1 MFERIIDLVREEE
14 KYRSDPLRTA
24 KAVKKVA
31 ERLLGEVRVYLFGSV
46 VEGADTP
53 SSDVDIMVVSSRTPR
68 SVGERSKLV
77 AEILKEVGVDA
88 PIEVHLLR
96 PEEEKWYL
104 RFVKKR
110 VEVK

>member
-24 KAVKKVA
+24 KAVKKMA
-31 ERLLGEVRVYLFGSV
+31 ERLLGEVKVYLFGSV

-53 SSDVDIMVVSSRTPR
+53 SSDVDIMVVSSRTPTI
-68 SVGERSKLV
+68 GERSKLV

-88 PIEVHLLR
+88 PIEVHLLI
-96 PEEEKWYL
+96 PEEEEWYL

>member
-24 KAVKKVA
+24 KAVKKMA
-31 ERLLGEVRVYLFGSV
+31 ERLLGEVKVYLFGSV

-53 SSDVDIMVVSSRTPR
+53 SSDMDIMVVSSRTPTI
-68 SVGERSKLV
+68 GERSRLV

-88 PIEVHLLR
+88 PIEVHLLI
-96 PEEEKWYL
+96 PEEEEWYL

>member
-24 KAVKKVA
+24 KAVKKMA
-31 ERLLGEVRVYLFGSV
+31 ERLLGEVKVYLFGSV

-53 SSDVDIMVVSSRTPR
+53 SSDVDIMVVSSRTPTI
-68 SVGERSKLV
+68 GERSRLV

-88 PIEVHLLR
+88 PIEVHLLI
-96 PEEEKWYL
+96 PEEEEWYL

>member
-1 MFERIIDLVREEE
+1 MFERIIDLAREEE
-14 KYRSDPLRTA
+14 KYRSDPLSTA
-24 KAVKKVA
+24 RAVKEVA
-31 ERLLGEVRVYLFGSV
+31 ESLLGEVRVYLFGSV

-53 SSDVDIMVVSSRTPR
+53 SSDLDIMIVSSRTPK

-88 PIEVHLLR
+88 PIELHLLR
-96 PEEEKWYL
+96 PEEEEWYL
-104 RFVKKR
+104 RFSKKR